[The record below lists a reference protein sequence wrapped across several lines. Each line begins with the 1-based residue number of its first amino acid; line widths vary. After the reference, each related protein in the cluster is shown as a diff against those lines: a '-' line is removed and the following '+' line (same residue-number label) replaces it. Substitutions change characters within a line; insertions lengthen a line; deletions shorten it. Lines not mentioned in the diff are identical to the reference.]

1 MNAIHMTLQHK
12 GGAGKTTV
20 TYLLTQYLQA
30 RKQEIVCFDADPF
43 NSSLA
48 LFKGLNASIF
58 QLKDDDGQVD
68 EDKVADLIE
77 HLLANEKNT
86 FVVDNG
92 AGSFSQICNL
102 LIRSGVDQ
110 VLLDTQ
116 RDLFVHVVINGGADM
131 PITFAG
137 LDALAKQLPE
147 PIKIVVWINEFFGPI
162 KADGKTF
169 EQMKI
174 YNQLK
179 DRIVGLVR
187 IPQYKSYFKK
197 NFETLLL
204 NRLTF
209 AEAINGNLFRTLE
222 KQRLVMMERELFD
235 QLDLVFGHV
244 ATLPTAKKASSEKIP
259 VTV

>member
-1 MNAIHMTLQHK
+1 MTAIHMTLQHK
-12 GGAGKTTV
+12 GGAGKTTA
-20 TYLLTQYLQA
+20 TYILAQYLKSQGL
-30 RKQEIVCFDADPF
+30 KPVCLDADPF

-48 LFKGLNASIF
+48 LYKGLGATVFPLTDVEGN
-58 QLKDDDGQVD
+58 VD

-77 HLLANEKNT
+77 HILAEQKT

-102 LIRSGVDQ
+102 LIRSGVDE
-110 VLLDTQ
+110 VLLQ
-116 RDLFVHVVINGGADM
+116 CKRELYVHVVINGGPDM
-131 PITFAG
+131 PITLAG

-147 PIKIVVWINEFFGPI
+147 PIKIVIWVNEFFGPVE
-162 KADGKTF
+162 ADGKIF

-179 DRIVGLVR
+179 NRVSGVIR

-197 NFETLLL
+197 NFDLMLL

-209 AEAINGNLFRTLE
+209 QEAIHGDLFRTLE
-222 KQRLVMMERELFD
+222 KQRLVMMERELYV
-235 QLDLVFGHV
+235 QLDQIFDFDDED
-244 ATLPTAKKASSEKIP
+244 SSTPEK
-259 VTV
+259 VLETV

>member
-1 MNAIHMTLQHK
+1 MTAIHMTLQHK

-20 TYLLTQYLQA
+20 TYLLAQYLKEQGQ
-30 RKQEIVCFDADPF
+30 KPVCIDADPF

-48 LFKGLNASIF
+48 LYKGLEAAVF
-58 QLKDDDGQVD
+58 PLKDDDSQVD

-77 HLLANEKNT
+77 HLLAEKKT

-92 AGSFSQICNL
+92 AGSFSQVCNL
-102 LIRSGVDQ
+102 LVKSGVDE
-110 VLLDTQ
+110 VLLQ
-116 RDLFVHVVINGGADM
+116 SKRDLFVHVVINGGPDM

-147 PIKIVVWINEFFGPI
+147 PIKIVVWVNEFFGPVQAEG
-162 KADGKTF
+162 KAF

-174 YNQLK
+174 YSQLK
-179 DRIVGLVR
+179 NRVSGLVR

-197 NFETLLL
+197 NFETMLL

-209 AEAINGNLFRTLE
+209 KEAINGTLFRTLE
-222 KQRLVMMERELFD
+222 KQRLVMMERELYE
-235 QLDLVFGHV
+235 QLDAIFQADLSQDTREINKDKVL
-244 ATLPTAKKASSEKIP
+244 T
-259 VTV
+259 TV